1 MKKNR
6 SLIIVLIILT
16 ILIIIVTLL
25 ILILLPKLREEEF
38 KNIDAEVSYE
48 DILDIQEE
56 KTYKAYTIL
65 SQCIEKYINYNISK
79 DSYKINL
86 ICEEESNEKIMEIEN
101 PYYLKIEAVYKIERV
116 NDTTYFTKA
125 MLNNKDVYFLVN
137 VDYEN
142 TTFNIRQSNKK
153 EFQNAMNNIVDG
165 KYKKSIIINSNE
177 ENKIETKDLSNYIIA
192 SNYFDIY
199 KNLAIEKT
207 DIAYELI
214 NEETK
219 QTKFSNNIDNYK
231 SYIERN
237 KENIEDASLVSL
249 ISVETQE
256 NKKTY
261 TVQDSNGNQYVIEEY
276 LYTNFNI
283 SIKDSTQYSQD
294 EIEKYAKMDY
304 KQKLKFNVDKIF
316 SWLNNKEYEV
326 LYSKLNSQFKNTNF
340 NTLEKFQNYIQDKF
354 FDYNYLGTV
363 SMQQQGN
370 TYILRAPYK
379 SGASVAAEEREVTI
393 IMRLENDMNFSFS
406 IAL

>member
-25 ILILLPKLREEEF
+25 ILILLPKLREEKF

-79 DSYKINL
+79 DSYKIKL

-142 TTFNIRQSNKK
+142 TTFNIRQSNNK

-249 ISVETQE
+249 ISVEAQE

-316 SWLNNKEYEV
+316 SWVNNKEYEV

-379 SGASVAAEEREVTI
+379 SGASVAAEEREVTV